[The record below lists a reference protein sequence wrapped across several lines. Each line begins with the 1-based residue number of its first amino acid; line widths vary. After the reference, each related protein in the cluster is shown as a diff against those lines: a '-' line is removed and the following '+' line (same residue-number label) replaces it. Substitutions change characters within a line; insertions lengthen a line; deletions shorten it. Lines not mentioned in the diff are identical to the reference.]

1 MTDCINM
8 NNICVSSK
16 NLTKVFLRNCSTI
29 SDETVKSIS
38 KTCPNVKFLEIFNCS
53 GVQYPL
59 IDCEELTDLHF
70 TKCENLVKP
79 TLKCSKL
86 KKLIFK
92 QCPKMKD
99 LNVQHKES
107 SSMEVLFSECFEVDD
122 SIVESLKS
130 NGIQTLVFSK
140 CHKLVK
146 PNIDFENLKQLRFVD
161 CNSLQSPLVSSS
173 TLSVLS
179 FHDCKSLNFTKT
191 SEMLLQTVDTLEF
204 VNCGAI
210 VNVMVD
216 SEVRKLSASF
226 CQKLEK
232 LFIWN
237 SCTVKSKITL
247 CPNLTTLM
255 TVAKSL
261 KELSIKDC
269 ESLESMTQRECE
281 SLKQIEMM
289 NCTAFSDLGLHNI
302 LTKCQQLNHL
312 EMSNCGIVSPSI
324 SHSTLN
330 TISLSNCKVESFT
343 LDCENLTKLKLA
355 DCHQFASEIKTK
367 NIEKLKEL
375 EVSNT
380 LFNANLLADF
390 LAKAESLASINLKKT
405 GMSSKDIS
413 YGNGLKNRHLNIVN
427 SID

>member
-16 NLTKVFLRNCSTI
+16 NLTKLFLRNCSTI

-70 TKCENLVKP
+70 TKCENLVNP

-92 QCPKMKD
+92 QCLKMKD
-99 LNVQHKES
+99 LKLEGKN
-107 SSMEVLFSECFEVDD
+107 SSMEVLFSECFGVDD

-140 CHKLVK
+140 CPKLVK
-146 PNIDFENLKQLRFVD
+146 PNIDFENLKQLKFMD
-161 CNSLQSPLVSSS
+161 CNSLQSPFVSSS
-173 TLSVLS
+173 NVSVLS

-191 SEMLLQTVDTLEF
+191 SEMLLKTIDTLEF
-204 VNCGAI
+204 VNCGEI
-210 VNVMVD
+210 VNILVD
-216 SEVRKLSASF
+216 SEVRKLSVSF
-226 CQKLEK
+226 CQKLVK
-232 LFIWN
+232 LYIWN
-237 SCTVKSKITL
+237 SCTVKAKIAL

-269 ESLESMTQRECE
+269 ESLESITQRECE
-281 SLKQIEMM
+281 SFKQIEMI
-289 NCTAFSDLGLHNI
+289 NCTSFSDTGLVNM

-312 EMSNCGIVSPSI
+312 EMTNCGIVSPSI
-324 SHSTLN
+324 SHSKLN
-330 TISLSNCKVESFT
+330 TISLSNCKVETFT

-390 LAKAESLASINLKKT
+390 LAKAENLASINLKKT

-413 YGNGLKNRHLNIVN
+413 YGNGLKNRHLNIIN